1 MNKILVT
8 GASGNVGREVVK
20 ELRRL
25 QQSVVA
31 TAVNEVDAGLISDV
45 GAEIVHFE
53 FGQAETYPAAFNGV
67 RKLFLM
73 RPPAIADVER
83 YLFPVLDYAE
93 HAGVEHIAFLS
104 VIGVNRRMPHYQVE
118 KRLAAGR
125 VPYTCLRPGF
135 YMQNLNTQYRDDI
148 RLRNEIFVP
157 AGRGKTSFI
166 DVRDIGAAAAK
177 VLTENGHTNRA
188 YSLTGSEALNY
199 YQVAALLTQAL
210 GRTITYRKPSP
221 QEYGRHMRARG
232 IDEQFLQVLQGLY
245 KPIRWRLGGKVTTE
259 FNQLLGRAPIKMRQY
274 IQDYASSWSV

>member
-1 MNKILVT
+1 VNKILVT

-31 TAVNEVDAGLISDV
+31 ATVSEVDAGLIPDD

-83 YLFPVLDYAE
+83 YLFPVIDYAE
-93 HAGVEHIAFLS
+93 QAGVEHIVFLS
-104 VIGVNRRMPHYQVE
+104 VIGVNKRMPHYRVE
-118 KRLAAGR
+118 KRLEAGR
-125 VPYTCLRPGF
+125 IPYTSLRPGF

-157 AGRGKTSFI
+157 AGRGKTGFI

-188 YSLTGSEALNY
+188 YALTGSEALNY
-199 YQVAALLTQAL
+199 YQVADLLTQVL

-232 IDEQFLQVLQGLY
+232 IDEHFLQVLQGLY
-245 KPIRWRLGGKVTTE
+245 TPIRWRLGGKVTNE
-259 FNQLLGRAPIKMRQY
+259 FSQLLGREPIKMQQY
-274 IQDYASSWSV
+274 IQDYASSWSI

>member
-1 MNKILVT
+1 MNKIFVT

-20 ELRRL
+20 ELQRL
-25 QQSVVA
+25 QQPVVA
-31 TAVNEVDAGLISDV
+31 AAVSEVDAGLIPDV
-45 GAEIVHFE
+45 GAEIVHFD
-53 FGQAETYPAAFNGV
+53 FGQPETYTAAFSGV

-83 YLFPVLDYAE
+83 YLFPVIDFAE
-93 HAGVEHIAFLS
+93 QAGVEHIVFLS
-104 VIGVNRRMPHYQVE
+104 VIGVNQRMPHYQVE

-125 VPYTCLRPGF
+125 VPYTSLRPGF

-157 AGRGKTSFI
+157 AGRGKTGFI

-177 VLTENGHTNRA
+177 VLAESSHTNRA
-188 YSLTGSEALNY
+188 YALTGSEALNY
-199 YQVAALLTQAL
+199 YQVADLLTQAL

-221 QEYGRHMRARG
+221 QEYGRQMRARG
-232 IDEQFLQVLQGLY
+232 IDEQFLQVLLGLY